1 MNAEEPKVN
10 PEGRYS
16 VVETC
21 KFLGIH
27 RTTLWRYTAYGR
39 IKCGVR
45 RSTAKKFYTGSEIL
59 RLWKATM

>member
-1 MNAEEPKVN
+1 MLSEEPNVKLD
-10 PEGRYS
+10 GRYS
-16 VVETC
+16 IAQTC
-21 KFLGIH
+21 KVLGIH

-39 IKCGVR
+39 IKCGIR